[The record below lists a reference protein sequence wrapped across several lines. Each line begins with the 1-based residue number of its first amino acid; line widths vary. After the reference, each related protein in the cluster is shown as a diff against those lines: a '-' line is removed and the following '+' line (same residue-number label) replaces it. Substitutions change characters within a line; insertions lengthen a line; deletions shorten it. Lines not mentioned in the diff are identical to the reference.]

1 MAQTIGRLE
10 SGGQLHDVQLDFYGR
25 RLATAGHDG
34 SVKIWDISNAAQPQP
49 VSELKG
55 HQAPVWSVCWA
66 HPKYPGVLASCSY
79 DRSVIIWKDQSIALK
94 DEQSR
99 SCVNQVRFA
108 PFECGLVLAAAGSD
122 GNVTLFNYERDQ
134 WTRTT
139 FLAHPCGVKCLCWAP
154 AGCFEQ
160 GGAEAAGQSLLEGAK
175 IATGGL
181 DAAVKV
187 WIFKNGS
194 WVREDVDTS
203 SGAGHKDW
211 VTGIA
216 WRPDQGHRTDILASC
231 AKDGTVIV
239 WQRCDTIWRPVK
251 LFREEFQGK
260 PVWGVEFSQVGGM
273 LQVNYGN
280 SQMAIF
286 KEAST
291 GEFTQ
296 VAEMDER
303 GLMENNTPAVNL
315 DAFGVPGDQGAQEQS
330 PAKIMC

>member
-1 MAQTIGRLE
+1 MAQTIGRIE
-10 SGGQLHDVQLDFYGR
+10 TGHEGQIHDVQLDYYGR

-34 SVKIWDISNAAQPQP
+34 SVRIWDISNADRPQA
-49 VSELKG
+49 VAELKG

-66 HPKYPGVLASCSY
+66 HPKYPGVLASCGY
-79 DRSVIIWKDQSIALK
+79 DKQVLIWKDQQLAYK
-94 DEQSR
+94 DEQAR
-99 SCVNQVRFA
+99 ACVNQVAFA
-108 PFECGLVLAAAGSD
+108 PFECGLVLASAGSD
-122 GNVTLFNYERDQ
+122 GNVGLLQYERDQ

-139 FLAHPCGVKCLCWAP
+139 FLAHPCGVRALCWAP
-154 AGCFEQ
+154 MGCFEL
-160 GGAEAAGQSLLEGAK
+160 GNGLEGAK

-194 WVREDVDTS
+194 WVREDVDMS

-216 WRPDQGHRTDILASC
+216 WRPYQGHRSDILASC
-231 AKDGTVIV
+231 SKDGTVVV

-260 PVWGVEFSQVGGM
+260 PVWSVEFSQVGGM

-286 KEAST
+286 KESSSGDFA
-291 GEFTQ
+291 Q
-296 VAEMDER
+296 VLEMDER
-303 GLMENNTPAVNL
+303 GIADPTTPAVNL
-315 DAFGVPGDQGAQEQS
+315 EAFGEQDSS
-330 PAKIMC
+330 PAGIMG